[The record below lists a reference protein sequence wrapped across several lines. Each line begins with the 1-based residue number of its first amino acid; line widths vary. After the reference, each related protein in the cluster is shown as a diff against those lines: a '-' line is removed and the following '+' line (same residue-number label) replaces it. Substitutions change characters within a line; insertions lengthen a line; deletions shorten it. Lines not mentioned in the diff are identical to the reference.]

1 MNQKK
6 KKIWATTDSAYTK
19 EVFCA
24 FGTSRQLP
32 AAVVGNCREKPRSW
46 SNRMRKGLSPR

>member
-1 MNQKK
+1 MNQ
-6 KKIWATTDSAYTK
+6 KKIWATIDSAYTK

-32 AAVVGNCREKPRSW
+32 AAVVSNCR
-46 SNRMRKGLSPR
+46 